1 MSKHLFARAFRSRC
15 QHHPKREPRQ
25 DVIGG
30 ASRSRLRFR
39 LRLARRTRGDR
50 LATRGRLDQRRVYHV
65 SGFDEFV
72 RGGVDC

>member
-1 MSKHLFARAFRSRC
+1 MSDR
-15 QHHPKREPRQ
+15 
-25 DVIGG
+25 DG
-30 ASRSRLRFR
+30 ARSRLRFR